1 MAIDI
6 SAGLI
11 HKSRSHPSGKVTAF
25 DEETGLPIVRREKSE
40 ISSTPV
46 QKEAKTD
53 EARTGGKSSNQD
65 KREVATKK
73 LADPDAAGRDVLHKS
88 ADRESLVRQAKDFA
102 RQFENGLKASTQGIK
117 GARFESVRDEKT
129 PTRLD
134 EKIEKEG
141 QPIETIPDILAGR
154 IEADSHEAHEK
165 TAAAVKG
172 NFPVVRDLD
181 EFKDG
186 DPDFH
191 YRAHKIQVQVTPE
204 LSGEVHIVPK
214 EVLEAGFEQHADYQK
229 ARDADLA
236 GDEKAEKK
244 ATGVARKINDE
255 AMAAFEKRNAE
266 TEYKFGSTQ
275 ANLPEDSDAHRAI
288 RGAQAMVDKKDLAG
302 DGTDIDKP
310 HVTVRYGLKGDDHA
324 GVKKY
329 LGSQVPFEG
338 KLGKTT
344 TFPPS
349 PNSDGASVVV
359 APVESDD
366 LHRINGEIEKHG
378 DFKKSDF
385 PDYKP
390 HVTVAYVKPEMAH
403 KYEGMDVTEGKKF
416 PVRSIA
422 ISNRDGEHEE
432 VPLGGKMDADTKG
445 GGGKSPEQS
454 VAGSQDS
461 ANARKIKPEAN
472 DGNGSDS
479 GGSPKSPSGVRAN
492 NRSAFQRRPS
502 NDDDH
507 AFAGP
512 PRPADIGGKDV
523 RPQVPESARVSSQRE
538 GAPTPK
544 LARGVTVLVG
554 DSHGI
559 VRGGNPNFGSGG
571 RWSVETPNGTK
582 TLKGSELTPIQSAK
596 EKDQPHVAVD
606 LDKTLAE
613 MKGPFKPGAI
623 GKPIPEMVDRVKK
636 MIADGEDV
644 RIFTARVSDDP
655 KGTERAAIEAWLHR
669 SIGQALPITDRKTA
683 QTTLILD
690 DRARQVEPNTGKVV
704 EA

>member
-1 MAIDI
+1 MALAIELHPDEVEDHP
-6 SAGLI
+6 STP
-11 HKSRSHPSGKVTAF
+11 SHPSGKVTAF

-46 QKEAKTD
+46 QKEGKTD
-53 EARTGGKSSNQD
+53 EARTGGKGSD
-65 KREVATKK
+65 EGRREVATKK
-73 LADPDAAGRDVLHKS
+73 LADANAAGRDVLHKS
-88 ADRESLVRQAKDFA
+88 TDRESLVRQAKDFA

-129 PTRLD
+129 PTRMD

-172 NFPVVRDLD
+172 NFPVVRDID

-255 AMAAFEKRNAE
+255 AMAAFEARQ
-266 TEYKFGSTQ
+266 S
-275 ANLPEDSDAHRAI
+275 
-288 RGAQAMVDKKDLAG
+288 
-302 DGTDIDKP
+302 
-310 HVTVRYGLKGDDHA
+310 
-324 GVKKY
+324 
-329 LGSQVPFEG
+329 
-338 KLGKTT
+338 
-344 TFPPS
+344 
-349 PNSDGASVVV
+349 
-359 APVESDD
+359 
-366 LHRINGEIEKHG
+366 
-378 DFKKSDF
+378 
-385 PDYKP
+385 
-390 HVTVAYVKPEMAH
+390 KPETA
-403 KYEGMDVTEGKKF
+403 E
-416 PVRSIA
+416 
-422 ISNRDGEHEE
+422 
-432 VPLGGKMDADTKG
+432 G

-461 ANARKIKPEAN
+461 ANARKMKPEAN
-472 DGNGSDS
+472 DGKVRDDAVS
-479 GGSPKSPSGVRAN
+479 GRSGEGGKREDAGSPSGRGGD
-492 NRSAFQRRPS
+492 SAPTSASR
-502 NDDDH
+502 
-507 AFAGP
+507 FAG
-512 PRPADIGGKDV
+512 RGKDGGAGGTSSSGSV
-523 RPQVPESARVSSQRE
+523 ASAEASVPIREQSDGAKLDKGSVPGSSSSASAKSGGHDLQ
-538 GAPTPK
+538 PPK

-571 RWSVETPNGTK
+571 RWSVETPDGTK
-582 TLKGSELTPIQSAK
+582 TLKGSELTPISAPK
-596 EKDQPHVAVD
+596 PKDQPWTGYD
-606 LDKTLAE
+606 LDKTLATDHGW
-613 MKGPFKPGAI
+613 KGPTHI
-623 GKPIPEMVDRVKK
+623 GEPTPLVENAKK
-636 MIADGEDV
+636 DIADGKDV
-644 RIFTARVSDDP
+644 RIFSARVAEDP
-655 KGTERAAIEAWLHR
+655 KGIARAAIEAWSHR
-669 SIGQALPITDRKTA
+669 NLGQAVPVTHEKDRWMER
-683 QTTLILD
+683 LYD

-704 EA
+704 V